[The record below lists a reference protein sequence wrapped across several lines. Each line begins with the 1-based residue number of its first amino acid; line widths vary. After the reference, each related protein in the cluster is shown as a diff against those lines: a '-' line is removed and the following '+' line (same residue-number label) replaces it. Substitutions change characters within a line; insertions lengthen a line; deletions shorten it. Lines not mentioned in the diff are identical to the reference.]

1 MYALL
6 RPACK
11 FASDC
16 ILVEISTSS
25 VTLTFLLPH
34 ALVSKFISLKRGT
47 NSDCAISEATPVS
60 TQSFLCCS
68 PDGGPPD
75 YIVGLFIYSVV
86 LVQLLMDTAMLFEKL
101 LTIVT

>member
-1 MYALL
+1 MPL
-6 RPACK
+6 
-11 FASDC
+11 
-16 ILVEISTSS
+16 
-25 VTLTFLLPH
+25 FL
-34 ALVSKFISLKRGT
+34 KFISIKRGT
-47 NSDCAISEATPVS
+47 NSDGAISEAIPVS

-101 LTIVT
+101 LETIDNCNVTPRTRFPVPEVQPI

>member
-1 MYALL
+1 MELSVYALL

-11 FASDC
+11 LASDC

-34 ALVSKFISLKRGT
+34 ALVSKFISIKRGT
-47 NSDCAISEATPVS
+47 NSDCAISEAIPIS
-60 TQSFLCCS
+60 SQSFLCCS

-75 YIVGLFIYSVV
+75 SFST
-86 LVQLLMDTAMLFEKL
+86 QLC
-101 LTIVT
+101 